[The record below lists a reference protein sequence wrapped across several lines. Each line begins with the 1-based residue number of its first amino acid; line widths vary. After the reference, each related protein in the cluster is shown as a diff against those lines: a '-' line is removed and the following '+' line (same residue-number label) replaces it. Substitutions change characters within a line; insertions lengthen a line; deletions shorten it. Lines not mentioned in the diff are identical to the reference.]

1 MNQKPQSVFAKMR
14 SCLIRGALF
23 LLPIWL
29 CAFVIGIVYSLCE
42 AWLGGLTSA
51 LVRLVVPS
59 DWLTG
64 MFANG
69 HIPGLSL
76 VTAFLLLYA
85 LGAIASWQ
93 IGRQGLR
100 LVDWLFLAIPGVKT
114 VYSAAR
120 KVIDAIGEPG
130 KSRFQKVVLVEF
142 VPGIKTLGF
151 VTNET
156 LAPGGEKYYVIFI
169 PHMPNPTGGFVVVMP
184 AAKVVETDMR
194 PDEGLKMGV
203 SLGVLLPPGLPLDK
217 LGSGDQPAAK

>member
-1 MNQKPQSVFAKMR
+1 MKPQTVFAR
-14 SCLIRGALF
+14 VRGCLIRGALF

-29 CAFVIGIVYSLCE
+29 CAFVVSIVYSLCE

-51 LVRLVVPS
+51 IVRWLVPG
-59 DWLTG
+59 DWLPG
-64 MFANG
+64 MFSNG
-69 HIPGLSL
+69 HIPGLSM
-76 VTAFLLLYA
+76 VTAFVLLYV
-85 LGAIASWQ
+85 LGAVASWKF
-93 IGRQGLR
+93 GRQGLR
-100 LVDWLFLAIPGVKT
+100 VVDWLFLTIPGVKT
-114 VYSAAR
+114 VYAAAR

-156 LAPGGEKYYVIFI
+156 VSPAGEKFYVLFI
-169 PHMPNPTGGFVVVMP
+169 PHMPNPTGGFVVVVP
-184 AAKVVETDMR
+184 AANVIETDMR

-217 LGSGDQPAAK
+217 SK